1 MNEGEV
7 FALLIVAV
15 SSVTALKILTRAWVQ
30 KKEFEFGGKDS
41 ALAKQVEELRF
52 EVEELRAEQRT
63 STAELHERIDFAE
76 RLLTSSQR
84 GGPEEPPP
92 A

>member
-7 FALLIVAV
+7 VALLILAV
-15 SSVTALKILTRAWVQ
+15 STVTALKILTKAWVQ
-30 KKEFEFGGKDS
+30 KKELELGGKDS
-41 ALAKQVEELRF
+41 SLAKQVEDLRF

-63 STAELHERIDFAE
+63 HTAELHERIDFAE

-84 GGPEEPPP
+84 GGPEESTP